1 MHNEQYDYYFRL
13 GEREGIE
20 NQLLLSAVHKF
31 KSILPER
38 HFSQFPHCY
47 IAKWKTLEPVFPFL
61 YFCHIN
67 GT

>member
-47 IAKWKTLEPVFPFL
+47 IQRWIQGRTASPHSTVRNIFF
-61 YFCHIN
+61 F
-67 GT
+67 